1 MVTNSNLFLIYDKVM
16 TVKVEKDKKG
26 STYIISVK
34 KDGFTK
40 QVNVDLPALKVLHCL
55 LGDVL
60 AGRK

>member
-1 MVTNSNLFLIYDKVM
+1 M
-16 TVKVEKDKKG
+16 TVGVEKDKKG

-34 KDGFTK
+34 KDGFIK
-40 QVNVDLPALKVLHCL
+40 QVNVDLPAMKVLHRL

>member
-1 MVTNSNLFLIYDKVM
+1 M
-16 TVKVEKDKKG
+16 TVRVEKDKKG

-34 KDGFTK
+34 KDGFTR
-40 QVNVDLPALKVLHCL
+40 QVNVDLPALKVLHRL